1 MRNLQI
7 LKLVEMNFLTK
18 TLVCVL
24 LFSCSSL
31 PNEAYQEIYAETKN
45 IIKNISFSGS
55 SREEH
60 SVYKSSY
67 VKVKLGSRV
76 ATLILKESSD
86 DDYLEWIGNDNVKI
100 VTSKNGAILQT
111 IGLDHNI
118 SITPGS
124 VDENGNLTIIYCD
137 FYDPN
142 FFHVQGFMKIS
153 SNSLDQITYLE
164 EQLATNKIENTFF
177 YREIN
182 WTSSN
187 ITHFYNKKPVYTAQK
202 IHPNLSKIEMYFYFN

>member
-1 MRNLQI
+1 
-7 LKLVEMNFLTK
+7 MNFLIK
-18 TLVCVL
+18 IVVCAL

-31 PNEAYQEIYAETKN
+31 PNEAYEEIYAETKN
-45 IIKNISFSGS
+45 ILKNISFSGS
-55 SREEH
+55 SREEY

-86 DDYLEWIGNDNVKI
+86 NNHLEWLGNDNVKI

-118 SITPGS
+118 SITPGNI
-124 VDENGNLTIIYCD
+124 DEKGNLSIMYCD

-142 FFHVQGFMKIS
+142 FFHVQGILKKS
-153 SNSLDQITYLE
+153 SNSKDKITYLE
-164 EQLATNKIENTFF
+164 EQLDTDKIENTFF

-182 WTSSN
+182 WTASN
-187 ITHFYNKKPVYTAQK
+187 VTHFFNKKPIYTEQK